1 MKIAFVEAT
10 LPEMKVPKMYQSGRG
25 EGANA
30 KAAISRAFGDMF
42 KKIKGKRVSLKQLL
56 KEAKDDMDKL
66 DDWMKS
72 QEPAPGVSYEDWGKQ
87 ETEKNERVSEERVH
101 DKDGNLCCNKCLRK
115 TSETYQGGL
124 CSKCRDAK
132 MIAKPVTAS
141 GSFMQKIML
150 SQQPMKNGDVR
161 KLPKANSPL
170 WTVQWSVMG
179 TAKLPYV
186 VSRNP
191 GHANGATTSEG
202 WACSCPNFTQ
212 HTPRTECKHIL
223 KVMQLENV
231 KPASPPV
238 ASLPEDQQEAFRKFL
253 LQQAERGTP
262 ARPAGK
268 TKPLITQG
276 RRFR

>member
-1 MKIAFVEAT
+1 MNDGLVKRLCTKCGAMMVQHHTHQYDSRPAYA
-10 LPEMKVPKMYQSGRG
+10 LCQGCLNPKVP
-25 EGANA
+25 EGYYLR
-30 KAAISRAFGDMF
+30 KFDMQYDP
-42 KKIKGKRVSLKQLL
+42 VL
-56 KEAKDDMDKL
+56 
-66 DDWMKS
+66 
-72 QEPAPGVSYEDWGKQ
+72 
-87 ETEKNERVSEERVH
+87 H

-191 GHANGATTSEG
+191 GHANGATTREG

>member
-1 MKIAFVEAT
+1 VSDALVKRLCPKCGAMMVQHRMHQFDSRPAYA
-10 LPEMKVPKMYQSGRG
+10 LCHGCLSPKVPEGYYISGY
-25 EGANA
+25 
-30 KAAISRAFGDMF
+30 DMQNDP
-42 KKIKGKRVSLKQLL
+42 IL
-56 KEAKDDMDKL
+56 
-66 DDWMKS
+66 
-72 QEPAPGVSYEDWGKQ
+72 
-87 ETEKNERVSEERVH
+87 H
-101 DKDGNLCCNKCLRK
+101 DKDGNLCCNKCFHK
-115 TSETYQGGL
+115 TSETYRGGL

-132 MIAKPVTAS
+132 MKIMKPILLAKPAPVQ
-141 GSFMQKIML
+141 MPLQKIML
-150 SQQPMKNGDVR
+150 PQQPMKNGDVR
-161 KLPKANSPL
+161 KLPTANSPL

-202 WACSCPNFTQ
+202 WACSCPNFIQ